1 MLLNNLL
8 ETNATCAETRLMH
21 IYATDPAGV
30 VFCISPGII
39 AFLYPFIESGTS
51 RGGFKRPLK
60 DVKTRNNEKA
70 DVKMD

>member
-1 MLLNNLL
+1 
-8 ETNATCAETRLMH
+8 MH

-30 VFCISPGII
+30 AFCISPGII

-51 RGGFKRPLK
+51 RGGLKRPLR
-60 DVKTRNNEKA
+60 DVKTRNNEMA